1 MKVNTIQNF
10 IESNKNPEILFWVG
24 CAGSFDERYKKV
36 TKAFIKI
43 LNKFPNWKAI
53 AIGDEPRE
61 KLIFTHKNLKKLGF
75 LKHEKVLDIFEKV
88 FSLFRK
94 KFIMK
99 NI

>member
-43 LNKFPNWKAI
+43 SSLTTHTKIKLSDMYFNNIGNEKNYQHYKEVLRFILFDTI
-53 AIGDEPRE
+53 ASTPDFE
-61 KLIFTHKNLKKLGF
+61 LKKL
-75 LKHEKVLDIFEKV
+75 LKKIY
-88 FSLFRK
+88 
-94 KFIMK
+94 
-99 NI
+99 NY